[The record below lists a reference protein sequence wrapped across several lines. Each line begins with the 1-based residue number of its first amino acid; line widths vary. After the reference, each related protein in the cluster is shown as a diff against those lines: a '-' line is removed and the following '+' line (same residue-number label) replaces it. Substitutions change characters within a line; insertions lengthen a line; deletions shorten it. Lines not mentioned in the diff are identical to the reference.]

1 MHVTFESIVQ
11 YATLGTLLSGLVSL
25 VVWARIYR
33 RQVNTQ
39 IFIEISARYAKL
51 RSFPTGLWA
60 RPDPGQPLPE
70 RNEDFTAFVLQYLT
84 MLVFAHVLHERRYL
98 ANDLWTILRAEH
110 QRTGADP
117 LFEPEWNLVK
127 KQFEMYPNFIVYVDY
142 LLPTRRPELSDRQEV
157 ILKVIGPH

>member
-1 MHVTFESIVQ
+1 MHVTLESIVQ

-84 MLVFAHVLHERRYL
+84 ISRQPPGSKESPS
-98 ANDLWTILRAEH
+98 
-110 QRTGADP
+110 TGAHCCCEEVASR
-117 LFEPEWNLVK
+117 LIRNISE
-127 KQFEMYPNFIVYVDY
+127 
-142 LLPTRRPELSDRQEV
+142 RPEV
-157 ILKVIGPH
+157 